1 MEPTEPKLHPAQ
13 SEADEDDDDEED
25 FLDDV
30 PFEFETKSMR
40 DLEVEHF
47 DYGLTSSEQDWVDEN
62 TRAILE
68 QLGFEDID
76 GLYDELAAFDLFSN
90 DDMAG
95 SGNLLSMFGFD
106 ENFEEEYAKI
116 SEEFE
121 LALAEGDTEKEEQLR
136 GELRELLQESYY
148 DMLGDEVSSLSPTEK
163 MNFDMEIQENADV
176 LLDILA
182 EIGRIERGELEYED
196 SQLAGILEELGL
208 QIDEF
213 D

>member
-1 MEPTEPKLHPAQ
+1 
-13 SEADEDDDDEED
+13 
-25 FLDDV
+25 
-30 PFEFETKSMR
+30 MR

-47 DYGLTSSEQDWVDEN
+47 DYDLTGSEQDWVDEN
-62 TRAILE
+62 TKAILE
-68 QLGFEDID
+68 QLGFEDVD

-163 MNFDMEIQENADV
+163 MNFDMEI
-176 LLDILA
+176 
-182 EIGRIERGELEYED
+182 
-196 SQLAGILEELGL
+196 
-208 QIDEF
+208 
-213 D
+213 

>member
-1 MEPTEPKLHPAQ
+1 MELTEPKLHPAQ

-30 PFEFETKSMR
+30 PVEFETKSMR

-47 DYGLTSSEQDWVDEN
+47 DYGLTGAEQDWVDEN

-68 QLGFEDID
+68 QLGFEDVD
-76 GLYDELAAFDLFSN
+76 GLYDELAAFDLFSG

-121 LALAEGDTEKEEQLR
+121 LALAEGDAEKEEQLR

-148 DMLGDEVSSLSPTEK
+148 GMLGDEVSSLSPTEK

>member
-1 MEPTEPKLHPAQ
+1 MELTEPKLHPAQ
-13 SEADEDDDDEED
+13 SEAAEDDDDEED

-30 PFEFETKSMR
+30 PVEFETKSMR

-47 DYGLTSSEQDWVDEN
+47 DYDLTGAEQDWVDEN

-68 QLGFEDID
+68 QLGFEDVD
-76 GLYDELAAFDLFSN
+76 GLYDELAAFDLFSG

-121 LALAEGDTEKEEQLR
+121 LALAEGDAEKEEQLR

-148 DMLGDEVSSLSPTEK
+148 GMLGDEVSSLSPTEK

>member
-1 MEPTEPKLHPAQ
+1 MELTEPKLHPAQ

-30 PFEFETKSMR
+30 PVEFETKSMR

-47 DYGLTSSEQDWVDEN
+47 DYGLTGSEQDWVDEN

-68 QLGFEDID
+68 QLGFEDVD
-76 GLYDELAAFDLFSN
+76 GLYDELAAFDLFSD

-121 LALAEGDTEKEEQLR
+121 LALAEGDAEKEEQLR

-148 DMLGDEVSSLSPTEK
+148 GMLGDEVSSLSPTEK